1 MQNLKIKSKTY
12 TKKDV
17 AKRVAELRSEKV
29 YVAEQWADAVFAA
42 LREIMMQADPELRI
56 EVRDFGVFEIK
67 LTKSKPKARNP
78 RTGETIYVPPRRKTH
93 FKPSKLL
100 KNFLQ
105 QPLDFEKE
113 FGNPAQRTDQ
123 SGNSTTGNSDDE
135 EKRERTL

>member
-1 MQNLKIKSKTY
+1 MQNLNVKSKTY

-17 AKRVAELRSEKV
+17 AKRVAELRDEKV
-29 YVAEQWADAVFAA
+29 YVAEQWTEAVFSA
-42 LREIMMQADPELRI
+42 LRDILMKADPELRI
-56 EVRDFGVFEIK
+56 EVRDFGVFEVK

-105 QPLDFEKE
+105 QRVDHGDHEKDDSWIE
-113 FGNPAQRTDQ
+113 TQPDSAIGNE
-123 SGNSTTGNSDDE
+123 GH
-135 EKRERTL
+135 EK

>member
-1 MQNLKIKSKTY
+1 MQNLNVKSKTY

-17 AKRVAELRSEKV
+17 AKRVAELRDEKV
-29 YVAEQWADAVFAA
+29 YVAEQWTEAVFSA
-42 LREIMMQADPELRI
+42 LRDIMMKADPELRI
-56 EVRDFGVFEIK
+56 EVRDFGVFEVK

-105 QPLDFEKE
+105 QPVDAGE
-113 FGNPAQRTDQ
+113 FNNDIQRTDTEPDTPPG
-123 SGNSTTGNSDDE
+123 SEGH
-135 EKRERTL
+135 EKIL

>member
-1 MQNLKIKSKTY
+1 MQNLKMKSKTY

-17 AKRVAELRSEKV
+17 AKRVAELRNEKV
-29 YVAEQWADAVFAA
+29 YVAEQWTDAIFSA
-42 LREIMMQADPELRI
+42 LRDIMMQADPELRI
-56 EVRDFGVFEIK
+56 EVRDFGVFEVK

-105 QPLDFEKE
+105 QPIDSEE
-113 FGNPAQRTDQ
+113 QPDAGNDAVEP
-123 SGNSTTGNSDDE
+123 TGERKPDDHGSM
-135 EKRERTL
+135 EKRDTAL

>member
-1 MQNLKIKSKTY
+1 MRNPNLKTTTY

-17 AKRVAELRSEKV
+17 AKRVAELRDEKV
-29 YVAEQWADAVFAA
+29 YVAEQWTEAVFTA

-56 EVRDFGVFEIK
+56 EVRDFGVFEVK

-100 KNFLQ
+100 KIFLQ
-105 QPLDFEKE
+105 QPVDLDALITKNSETKIESETAGDGEKE
-113 FGNPAQRTDQ
+113 RRDQ
-123 SGNSTTGNSDDE
+123 V
-135 EKRERTL
+135 L

>member
-1 MQNLKIKSKTY
+1 MQNLKVKSKTY

-17 AKRVAELRSEKV
+17 AKRVAELRNEKV
-29 YVAEQWADAVFAA
+29 YVAEQWTDAIFSA

-56 EVRDFGVFEIK
+56 EVRDFGVFEVK

-105 QPLDFEKE
+105 QPIDSEEQLDTDDEDGKRADDTDM
-113 FGNPAQRTDQ
+113 NDQ
-123 SGNSTTGNSDDE
+123 SNI
-135 EKRERTL
+135 ERRDPTL

>member
-1 MQNLKIKSKTY
+1 MRNLNQKSVTY

-17 AKRVAELRSEKV
+17 AKRVAELRDEKV
-29 YVAEQWADAVFAA
+29 YVAEQWAEAVFTA
-42 LREIMMQADPELRI
+42 LREIMMKADPELRI
-56 EVRDFGVFEIK
+56 EVRDFGVFEVK

-105 QPLDFEKE
+105 KPVGVDDLITENSETQIESKTTDDGEKE
-113 FGNPAQRTDQ
+113 RRDQ
-123 SGNSTTGNSDDE
+123 
-135 EKRERTL
+135 TL

>member
-1 MQNLKIKSKTY
+1 MQNLNVKSKTY

-17 AKRVAELRSEKV
+17 AKRVAELRDEKV
-29 YVAEQWADAVFAA
+29 YVAEQWTEAVFTA
-42 LREIMMQADPELRI
+42 LRDIMTKADPELRI
-56 EVRDFGVFEIK
+56 EVRDFGVFEVK

-105 QPLDFEKE
+105 QPVDAAEDNNDIK
-113 FGNPAQRTDQ
+113 RTDTEPDTPAG
-123 SGNSTTGNSDDE
+123 SGGH
-135 EKRERTL
+135 EKIL

>member
-1 MQNLKIKSKTY
+1 MRNPNLKTTIY

-17 AKRVAELRSEKV
+17 AKRVAELRDEKV
-29 YVAEQWADAVFAA
+29 YVAEQWTEAVFTA

-56 EVRDFGVFEIK
+56 EVRDFGVFEVK

-100 KNFLQ
+100 KIFLQ
-105 QPLDFEKE
+105 QPVDLDALITKNSETKIESETAGDGEKE
-113 FGNPAQRTDQ
+113 RRDQ
-123 SGNSTTGNSDDE
+123 V
-135 EKRERTL
+135 L